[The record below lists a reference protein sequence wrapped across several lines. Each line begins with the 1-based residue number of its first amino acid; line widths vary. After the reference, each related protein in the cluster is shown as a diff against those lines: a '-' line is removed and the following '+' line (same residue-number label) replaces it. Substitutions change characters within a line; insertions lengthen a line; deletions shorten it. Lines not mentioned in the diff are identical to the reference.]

1 MPEMIRLSNGN
12 DVSQE
17 TVDAAMEEYTL
28 RHPEEYIFQAGDVVE
43 NKYNAKR
50 VIVKVKIDDNCGETI
65 TRSVGL
71 DGEQEHHCQ
80 SGFEEQGYRKIGV
93 LSDYIK

>member
-1 MPEMIRLSNGN
+1 MSKMIRLSNGN

-28 RHPEEYIFQAGDVVE
+28 RHPEEYIFQVGDVIQGV
-43 NKYNAKR
+43 YGKR
-50 VIVKVKIDDNCGETI
+50 IIVSIRGDVY
-65 TRSVGL
+65 SVGI
-71 DGEQEHHCQ
+71 DGNRRSDQKEFSECK
-80 SGFEEQGYRKIGV
+80 YRKIGV